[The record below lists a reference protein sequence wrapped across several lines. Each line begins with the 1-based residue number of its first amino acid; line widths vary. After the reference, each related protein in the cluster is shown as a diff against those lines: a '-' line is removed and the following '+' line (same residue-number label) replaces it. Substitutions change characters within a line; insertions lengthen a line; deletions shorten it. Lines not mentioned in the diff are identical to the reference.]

1 MKDGQQELGE
11 GGDLHVHLR
20 LFRHILQEQGPP
32 LDMKEENSGLS
43 DDTGLASACAQYR
56 RSLLSISSPPTRF

>member
-11 GGDLHVHLR
+11 GGDLHTYPR

-43 DDTGLASACAQYR
+43 DDTGLTSVRAQYR
-56 RSLLSISSPPTRF
+56 SPLSISSPPTHF